1 MVRLNEGVGNAA
13 DFACGGREFLGA
25 ADRLA
30 VPLSRAVGLHPVNH
44 CTARVAD
51 KILSHKSGSGKLTPF
66 RSETQAA
73 IQPKKWGP

>member
-51 KILSHKSGSGKLTPF
+51 KILSHKSGSGKFTSF
-66 RSETQAA
+66 RE
-73 IQPKKWGP
+73 